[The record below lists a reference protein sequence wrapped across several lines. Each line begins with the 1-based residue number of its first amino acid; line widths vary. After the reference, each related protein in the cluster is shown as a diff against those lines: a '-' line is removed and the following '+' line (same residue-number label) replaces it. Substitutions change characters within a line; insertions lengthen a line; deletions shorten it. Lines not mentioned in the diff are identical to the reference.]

1 MHGDGEAEAG
11 RLGDHALPM
20 QAAVAGTEDAV
31 VVLHPEEL
39 RARLALHQ
47 AVRVLDRRLLALLRR
62 HVVGAHASGG
72 AGPAAA
78 VVVALPDA
86 AARHRDGE
94 VATVAWVDADGMD
107 AGMVVAA
114 AEPLGAFGSFPE
126 FAVEAPAGATVVRAE
141 QAAGDGP
148 GPQRA
153 GPVGAA
159 WLEDPQLL

>member
-1 MHGDGEAEAG
+1 
-11 RLGDHALPM
+11 M

-62 HVVGAHASGG
+62 HVVGAHAFGG

-86 AARHRDGE
+86 AAGHRDSE
-94 VATVAWVDADGMD
+94 VATVAWVDADGVD

-114 AEPLGAFGSFPE
+114 AEPLGALGSFPE
-126 FAVEAPAGATVVRAE
+126 FAVEAPAGATVVGAE